1 MGPDFPKVTV
11 GRNPDCVIHTTKP
24 SVSRLHTE
32 FVYNRG
38 VFEVTDLGSS
48 NGTFING
55 REIRRQALR
64 DRDEVRCGEFTIRFF
79 TDDDVAPDVLG
90 PPPIEDP
97 ERLEGDHN
105 QPTSRQPSIERGGEA
120 KPDVSGY
127 PGEQRPYGSG
137 GGYQRQEGARPRTVS
152 GGYGTDQLVPVDTD
166 RLKVDNL
173 ELREKVA
180 DQQAVIDVMR
190 DSSGGPSD
198 LERLRHELDRSKASE
213 DVLRRERD
221 EVLAVA
227 DGHRE
232 KLSELERELSQQT
245 LAIESFQDK
254 NRSLIKEVDGLRG
267 DSDTA
272 RAEAVRAKGELGVAL
287 ASVAELERLDAEHRA
302 TIEVLTEQGLEL
314 RASLSKVEKSQQDTQ
329 QLAQEAEQQTAR
341 LRQEV
346 ESLRSLVDD
355 EGSDAQ
361 DLRGE
366 LGDLRSVLEGK
377 ESELV
382 ESERRASQLEDEL
395 QTLRASQEAEA
406 SPDAD
411 LVEELESRQKTISDL
426 ERQNDAL
433 RSALE
438 EEDEDAPE
446 RAELKAAIAGHEAA
460 ISERDE
466 RVAALE
472 AKLEGVGELDG
483 QVEEVRGELASLTER
498 NASLE
503 QELEAARQNIQS
515 NLEEA
520 SGRVEDLEAEVE
532 DLRAANRRHN
542 EEMDRLMAE
551 EEGQPSLDGDGLR
564 IELDALS
571 AENARLKGDLN
582 LLAEENDRLEG
593 MSSSAQVQQD
603 AGGSAYQVVELQED
617 LHAAF
622 SELEQAKVQ
631 LIASQKWLAET
642 TTHIGRTA
650 EALSAT
656 SQQLAAVSDDEL
668 AADTDLRAQ
677 VTGSYEVLDVDVTN
691 LNDHVAQIAA
701 YVREIRKIYSAIQ
714 RADLQPLQTLD
725 RVRIEKVFR
734 EVDPDRV
741 FDSLNKAVDDCSTG
755 AEAMR
760 EQLRDYREKIG

>member
-1 MGPDFPKVTV
+1 
-11 GRNPDCVIHTTKP
+11 
-24 SVSRLHTE
+24 
-32 FVYNRG
+32 
-38 VFEVTDLGSS
+38 
-48 NGTFING
+48 
-55 REIRRQALR
+55 
-64 DRDEVRCGEFTIRFF
+64 
-79 TDDDVAPDVLG
+79 
-90 PPPIEDP
+90 
-97 ERLEGDHN
+97 
-105 QPTSRQPSIERGGEA
+105 
-120 KPDVSGY
+120 
-127 PGEQRPYGSG
+127 
-137 GGYQRQEGARPRTVS
+137 
-152 GGYGTDQLVPVDTD
+152 
-166 RLKVDNL
+166 
-173 ELREKVA
+173 
-180 DQQAVIDVMR
+180 
-190 DSSGGPSD
+190 
-198 LERLRHELDRSKASE
+198 
-213 DVLRRERD
+213 
-221 EVLAVA
+221 
-227 DGHRE
+227 
-232 KLSELERELSQQT
+232 
-245 LAIESFQDK
+245 
-254 NRSLIKEVDGLRG
+254 
-267 DSDTA
+267 
-272 RAEAVRAKGELGVAL
+272 
-287 ASVAELERLDAEHRA
+287 
-302 TIEVLTEQGLEL
+302 
-314 RASLSKVEKSQQDTQ
+314 
-329 QLAQEAEQQTAR
+329 
-341 LRQEV
+341 
-346 ESLRSLVDD
+346 
-355 EGSDAQ
+355 
-361 DLRGE
+361 
-366 LGDLRSVLEGK
+366 
-377 ESELV
+377 
-382 ESERRASQLEDEL
+382 
-395 QTLRASQEAEA
+395 
-406 SPDAD
+406 
-411 LVEELESRQKTISDL
+411 
-426 ERQNDAL
+426 
-433 RSALE
+433 
-438 EEDEDAPE
+438 
-446 RAELKAAIAGHEAA
+446 LKAAIAGHEAA